1 MHLGF
6 VSYEYPPDTGQGG
19 IATYVQQVSAALAG
33 LNVEVD
39 VFVGSPKRF
48 GVERLRP
55 NYRIHYVQCNSRE
68 EFINLSPEQ
77 VRIVHGIMP
86 FDGVECPEYG
96 AEATFMRTALPEVR
110 IWVKLHT
117 PAYLVKKLNDHYYD
131 RRIWRRI
138 KHLLNPYQKE
148 KDPEYL
154 ALRKADRVIA
164 PCESMRVIAI
174 RDWELESD
182 RVWTVPN
189 PYQPAAAFTEIEL
202 PTGSPT
208 AIYVGRLETRKGV
221 WNLAK
226 AIPLVLREIPNA
238 RFLFLGKDSQGP
250 RRERSMKKCM
260 LRALGSATRSVEF
273 IDAVPLEEVPR
284 MLERASVAVF
294 PSLWE
299 NFPNV
304 CLEAMASGRAIVAS
318 KEGGMVD
325 MLSPSQ
331 GGVFIDPNDPQEIAN
346 ALIELFNHPDRIRQM
361 GERNRHWATQ
371 YYGKELVR
379 ELFDTYRKLC
389 FH

>member
-1 MHLGF
+1 
-6 VSYEYPPDTGQGG
+6 
-19 IATYVQQVSAALAG
+19 
-33 LNVEVD
+33 
-39 VFVGSPKRF
+39 
-48 GVERLRP
+48 
-55 NYRIHYVQCNSRE
+55 
-68 EFINLSPEQ
+68 
-77 VRIVHGIMP
+77 
-86 FDGVECPEYG
+86 
-96 AEATFMRTALPEVR
+96 
-110 IWVKLHT
+110 
-117 PAYLVKKLNDHYYD
+117 
-131 RRIWRRI
+131 
-138 KHLLNPYQKE
+138 
-148 KDPEYL
+148 
-154 ALRKADRVIA
+154 
-164 PCESMRVIAI
+164 
-174 RDWELESD
+174 
-182 RVWTVPN
+182 
-189 PYQPAAAFTEIEL
+189 
-202 PTGSPT
+202 
-208 AIYVGRLETRKGV
+208 
-221 WNLAK
+221 
-226 AIPLVLREIPNA
+226 
-238 RFLFLGKDSQGP
+238 
-250 RRERSMKKCM
+250 M